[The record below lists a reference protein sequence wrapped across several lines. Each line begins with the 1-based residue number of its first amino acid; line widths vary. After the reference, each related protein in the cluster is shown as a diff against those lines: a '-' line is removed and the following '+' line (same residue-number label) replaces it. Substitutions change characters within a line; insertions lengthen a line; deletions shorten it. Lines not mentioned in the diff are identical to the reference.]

1 MNSQKLLENYKD
13 YLTLERQVSKNT
25 FLSYF
30 SDIKKF
36 LAYCDKENLNSIK
49 ADNVSLD
56 KYFWHLKNQ
65 KLSPATIFRNMGA
78 VKNFYKYLM
87 IDEKISKNPTE
98 TLRPP
103 KLSQKIPKNLT
114 MMAMEKLLNFKPT
127 NFNQLRTLCMI
138 ELLYGAGIR
147 VSELINLQLEHV
159 NIEENWLIVF
169 GKGSKQRMVPMN
181 KKASTLLIQY
191 LIEREKKFINKSP
204 QSEVFLNNRGEK
216 ISRVSIWKDL
226 NSLAKFAGVSAKVHP
241 HLFRHTFAS
250 HILEG
255 GADLRSVQEMLGHVN
270 ITTTQIYTHIDK
282 KSVKRKHENF
292 HPRST
297 EK

>member
-204 QSEVFLNNRGEK
+204 QSVVFLNNRGEK